1 MKQYNQMKKIFSHFS
16 LHLIFATLLF
26 SFLFL
31 SRVSYLLI
39 YHQRIESFV
48 MIGKVLMY
56 GAKFD
61 SMVLGYI
68 LVIPILLS
76 VIAFKRT
83 LRFTG
88 KFISVYYTFFLL
100 CVIFIELCT
109 IPFINEY
116 DTRPNRI
123 AIEYLIYPKEMLTML
138 AKGFWVEA
146 VLAFAVLGVC
156 IYFIKKN
163 YKKLP
168 AFTNIEWGRKL
179 VVYPIVL
186 FFLFWGIRGNLTK
199 PRPDNPS
206 VAAFSNDQ
214 LVNALGLNSFYT
226 VLYAA
231 QEINGEEDVLKLYG
245 NFPLDESYQRVKKSM
260 LVPESD
266 FSGDKYS
273 LQHKQKPVSP
283 QSKPYNIVIFLQESL
298 GAEYTGC
305 LGNSKLT
312 PMLDSLANNGL
323 LFTNMYATGTRSV
336 RGIEAVFT
344 GFMPTPSAAVV
355 KLGKSQRDFFS
366 IAALLKNI
374 GYETSFIYGGM
385 SNFDNMG
392 SFFSGNGV
400 SKIIDENDYK
410 SPAFKSTWGVS
421 DEDLVQKA
429 HETFLSYG
437 DKPFFSLMFSSS
449 NHTPFEFPDGR
460 IRLFEEPKNTVNNA
474 MKYADYAIGK
484 FFRLARSAGY
494 YDRTI
499 FVVIAD
505 HNTRVYGDM
514 LVPVHK
520 FHIPALIIAPGT
532 NPSKYTKL
540 CSQIDLI
547 PTLLDLAGVD
557 CEIPAFGRDLMQL
570 ADSVPGR
577 SFMQFYSSFA
587 YQIENKMIVL
597 QPGSVFKQF
606 EFNTEGQAVEQAID
620 EEFLKDARAYQVVA
634 SHQYQKMLYR
644 AK

>member
-1 MKQYNQMKKIFSHFS
+1 MKKILSHFS
-16 LHLIFATLLF
+16 LHLIFAVLLF

-31 SRVSYLLI
+31 SRVSYMLI
-39 YHQRIESFV
+39 YHQRIDSLE

-56 GAKFD
+56 GMKFD
-61 SMVLGYI
+61 SMILSYI
-68 LVIPILLS
+68 LAIPIFLS

-83 LRFTG
+83 LRLTG
-88 KFISVYYTFFLL
+88 KFISLYYIFFLL
-100 CVIFIELCT
+100 FVIFIELCT

-123 AIEYLIYPKEMLTML
+123 AIEYLIYPKELLSML
-138 AKGFWVEA
+138 AKGFWMEA
-146 VLAFAVLGVC
+146 VLAFSVLGVC
-156 IYFIKKN
+156 IYFIKRN

-168 AFTNIEWGRKL
+168 AFTNIHWVSKL
-179 VVYPIVL
+179 VVYPIIL
-186 FFLFWGIRGNLTK
+186 FFLFWGARGNLTK

-226 VLYAA
+226 ILYAA
-231 QEINGEEDVLKLYG
+231 QGLQGEENVSKMYG
-245 NFPLDESYQRVKKSM
+245 EFPLDESYQRVKKLM
-260 LVPESD
+260 AVQETD
-266 FSGDKYS
+266 FSGEKYS
-273 LQHKQKPVSP
+273 LVHKQKSVSP
-283 QSKPYNIVIFLQESL
+283 RSKPCNIVIFLQESL

-312 PMLDSLANNGL
+312 PMLDSLANLGL
-323 LFTNMYATGTRSV
+323 LYTNMYSTGTRSV

-344 GFMPTPSAAVV
+344 GFMPTPSREVV
-355 KLGKSQRDFFS
+355 KLGKSQQNFFS
-366 IAALLKNI
+366 IAALLKGI
-374 GYETSFIYGGM
+374 GFETSFIYGGM

-392 SFFSGNGV
+392 SFFSGNGIRQ
-400 SKIIDENDYK
+400 IIDETDYE
-410 SPAFKSTWGVS
+410 SPVFKSTWGVS

-429 HETFLSYG
+429 HETYLSYG
-437 DKPFFSLMFSSS
+437 DKPFFSLIFSSS
-449 NHTPFEFPDGR
+449 NHVPFEFPDGR
-460 IRLFEEPKNTVNNA
+460 IQLFEQPKNTVNNA
-474 MKYADYAIGK
+474 IKYADYAIGK
-484 FFRLARSAGY
+484 FFRLARSADY
-494 YDRTI
+494 YDHTV
-499 FVVIAD
+499 FVVVAD

-520 FHIPALIIAPGT
+520 FHIPAVVVAPGI
-532 NPSKYTKL
+532 NNSKYTKL
-540 CSQIDLI
+540 CSQLDLV

-557 CEIPAFGRDLMQL
+557 CEIPAFGHDLVQL

-587 YQIENKMIVL
+587 YRVENKMIVL

-606 EFNTEGQAVEQAID
+606 ELSADGQAIEQAID
-620 EEFLKDARAYQVVA
+620 REFLNDARAYQVVA

-644 AK
+644 VK